1 VKRLL
6 ILSEVYFP
14 EIFIINELSQ
24 ELSKEYQVTVLTR
37 SPSYPQGK
45 IFPGFK
51 NTFSKTLEN
60 DTLVYR
66 IPVFLNYKSSI
77 FAKIANLLW
86 QPLVYGCMVPF
97 LKWDKLFVYQT
108 GSLYTYTL
116 LWPLRFTKRKTII
129 WSQDLWPEA
138 GFEFGLPRVEF
149 LETLLFSISKFTLS
163 HFKKILVQSE
173 SFKNN
178 YRRKYKIESEVVK
191 NFSSVNKATDYCDRS
206 NNTSIVYAGNIGS
219 VQNLEGI
226 ISLFELL
233 RESNVPINNLRI
245 YGDGS
250 KLESLL
256 SKYGNR
262 SDITF
267 FGRVSRDK
275 VEEELKN
282 CRYAIFSLKEG
293 PIQMTIPSRLQFLYN
308 NNTPIIYLGEGAS
321 KELIVDTGCGVVI
334 DSLDLGMNDIIQR
347 FQDFE
352 LSEFNTP
359 DIFNKVEIVEQIKNV
374 IDKN

>member
-1 VKRLL
+1 MKRLL

-14 EIFIINELSQ
+14 ETFIINELSQ
-24 ELSKEYQVTVLTR
+24 ELSKEYQITVLTR

-51 NTFSKTLEN
+51 NSFSKTVEN
-60 DTLVYR
+60 GIVVYR
-66 IPVFLNYKSSI
+66 IPVFLNYKSSL
-77 FAKIANLLW
+77 FSKLANLLW

-97 LKWDKLFVYQT
+97 LKWDKLFIYQT

-138 GFEFGLPRVEF
+138 GFEFGLPRIKL
-149 LETLLFSISKFTLS
+149 LEVLFNSISKFTLS
-163 HFKKILVQSE
+163 NFEEVLVQSE
-173 SFKNN
+173 AFKNN
-178 YRRKYKIESEVVK
+178 YSRKYKIESEVVK
-191 NFSSVNKATDYCDRS
+191 NFSNTQKAADYLDRS
-206 NNTSIVYAGNIGS
+206 KNTSIVYAGNIGS

-226 ISLFELL
+226 ISLFGLL
-233 RESNVPINNLRI
+233 RKSDLPINELKI

-250 KLESLL
+250 KLESLITE
-256 SKYGNR
+256 YGNR

-267 FGRVSRDK
+267 YGRVSPAA

-282 CRYAIFSLKEG
+282 CRYAIFSLKAG

-321 KELIVDTGCGVVI
+321 KVIIENTRCGVVI

-352 LSEFNTP
+352 LLKFNTP
-359 DIFNKVEIVEQIKNV
+359 DIFNKVEIVERIKNV
-374 IDKN
+374 ID

>member
-1 VKRLL
+1 MKRLL

-51 NTFSKTLEN
+51 NTFSRTLEN

-66 IPVFLNYKSSI
+66 IPVFLNYKSSL

-97 LKWDKLFVYQT
+97 LKWDKLFIYQT

-116 LWPLRFTKRKTII
+116 LWPLRFTNRKTVI

-138 GFEFGLPRVEF
+138 GFEFGLPRIEF
-149 LETLLFSISKFTLS
+149 LEVLLNSISKFTLG
-163 HFKKILVQSE
+163 HFKEILVQSE
-173 SFKNN
+173 AFKNN
-178 YRRKYKIESEVVK
+178 YRGKYKIESEVIR
-191 NFSSVNKATDYCDRS
+191 NFSSINKAADYLDRS
-206 NNTSIVYAGNIGS
+206 KNTSIVYAGNIGS
-219 VQNLEGI
+219 VQNLEGV

-233 RESNVPINNLRI
+233 RKSNLPINELKI

-256 SKYGNR
+256 SNFGNR
-262 SDITF
+262 SDISF
-267 FGRVSRDK
+267 YGRVLPVK
-275 VEEELKN
+275 VEEELKK

-321 KELIVDTGCGVVI
+321 KDIIENTGCGVVI

-347 FQDFE
+347 VQDFE

-359 DIFNKVEIVEQIKNV
+359 DIFNKAEIIERIKNV
-374 IDKN
+374 ID

>member
-1 VKRLL
+1 
-6 ILSEVYFP
+6 
-14 EIFIINELSQ
+14 
-24 ELSKEYQVTVLTR
+24 
-37 SPSYPQGK
+37 
-45 IFPGFK
+45 
-51 NTFSKTLEN
+51 
-60 DTLVYR
+60 
-66 IPVFLNYKSSI
+66 
-77 FAKIANLLW
+77 
-86 QPLVYGCMVPF
+86 M
-97 LKWDKLFVYQT
+97 
-108 GSLYTYTL
+108 
-116 LWPLRFTKRKTII
+116 
-129 WSQDLWPEA
+129 
-138 GFEFGLPRVEF
+138 
-149 LETLLFSISKFTLS
+149 
-163 HFKKILVQSE
+163 
-173 SFKNN
+173 
-178 YRRKYKIESEVVK
+178 
-191 NFSSVNKATDYCDRS
+191 
-206 NNTSIVYAGNIGS
+206 YAGNIGS

-250 KLESLL
+250 KLESFL

-352 LSEFNTP
+352 LSEFNTT

>member
-1 VKRLL
+1 M
-6 ILSEVYFP
+6 YFP

-51 NTFSKTLEN
+51 NTFSRTLEN

-66 IPVFLNYKSSI
+66 IPVFLNYKSSL
-77 FAKIANLLW
+77 FAKTANLLW

-97 LKWDKLFVYQT
+97 LKWDKLFIYQT

-116 LWPLRFTKRKTII
+116 LWPLRFTNRKTVI

-138 GFEFGLPRVEF
+138 GFEFGLPRIEF
-149 LETLLFSISKFTLS
+149 LEVLLNSISKFTLG
-163 HFKKILVQSE
+163 HFKEILVQSE
-173 SFKNN
+173 AFKNN
-178 YRRKYKIESEVVK
+178 YRGKYKIESEVIR
-191 NFSSVNKATDYCDRS
+191 NFSSINKAADYLDRS
-206 NNTSIVYAGNIGS
+206 KNTSIVYAGNIGS
-219 VQNLEGI
+219 VQNLEGV

-233 RESNVPINNLRI
+233 RKSDLPINELKI

-256 SKYGNR
+256 SNFGNR
-262 SDITF
+262 SDISF
-267 FGRVSRDK
+267 YGRVLPVK
-275 VEEELKN
+275 VEEELKK

-321 KELIVDTGCGVVI
+321 KDIIENTGCGVVI

-347 FQDFE
+347 VQDFE

-359 DIFNKVEIVEQIKNV
+359 DIFNKAEIIERIKNV
-374 IDKN
+374 ID

>member
-1 VKRLL
+1 MKRLL

-24 ELSKEYQVTVLTR
+24 ELSKEYQITVLTR

-51 NTFSKTLEN
+51 NSFSKTVEN
-60 DTLVYR
+60 GILVYR
-66 IPVFLNYKSSI
+66 IPIFLNYKSRHFS
-77 FAKIANLLW
+77 KIANLLW

-116 LWPLRFTKRKTII
+116 LLPLRFTTRKTII

-149 LETLLFSISKFTLS
+149 LEVLLNSISKFTLS

-191 NFSSVNKATDYCDRS
+191 NFSNKNKAADYFDRS
-206 NNTSIVYAGNIGS
+206 KNTSIVYAGNIGL

-226 ISLFELL
+226 ISLFGFLRKSDLPVNELK
-233 RESNVPINNLRI
+233 I

-250 KLESLL
+250 KLESLI
-256 SKYGNR
+256 N
-262 SDITF
+262 
-267 FGRVSRDK
+267 
-275 VEEELKN
+275 
-282 CRYAIFSLKEG
+282 
-293 PIQMTIPSRLQFLYN
+293 Q
-308 NNTPIIYLGEGAS
+308 
-321 KELIVDTGCGVVI
+321 
-334 DSLDLGMNDIIQR
+334 
-347 FQDFE
+347 
-352 LSEFNTP
+352 
-359 DIFNKVEIVEQIKNV
+359 
-374 IDKN
+374 